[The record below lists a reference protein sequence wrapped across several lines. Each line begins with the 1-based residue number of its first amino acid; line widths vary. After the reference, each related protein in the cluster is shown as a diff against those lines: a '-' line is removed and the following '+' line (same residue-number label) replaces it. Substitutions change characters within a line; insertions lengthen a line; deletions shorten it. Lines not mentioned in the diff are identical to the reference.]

1 MKTFAIYEQSENN
14 RVVVKVGFCW
24 PGCFWSGFWLLS
36 ARLWEKAGIIW
47 GGWAI
52 LCFVALG
59 VAAGGGRDG
68 ADVAWFILFAGQLV
82 IGFIVGDNGN
92 KWRRMNLRARGFNLV
107 AAVEAE
113 SKDGALVKLREMSAE
128 ELAAAKGEADQ
139 RIEEIEGKRPRSF
152 LDRLRSFI

>member
-1 MKTFAIYEQSENN
+1 MKNFAIYEKSEND

-59 VAAGGGRDG
+59 FAADGGRGG
-68 ADVAWFILFAGQLV
+68 ADKAQTILFIGQLV
-82 IGFIVGDNGN
+82 IGFIVGWFGN
-92 KWRRMNLRARGFNLV
+92 EWRRTNLRARGFNPV
-107 AAVEAE
+107 AVVESE
-113 SKDGALVKLREMSAE
+113 SKDGAFVKLREMSAE
-128 ELAAAKGEADQ
+128 ELAAAKGKADG
-139 RIEEIEGKRPRSF
+139 RIEEIENGRP
-152 LDRLRSFI
+152 LKDRMKMFS